1 MRKPQREPSRRNIS
15 PHIHALRISTSEFT
29 FAFVTVIISHVR
41 PIIGAFLSA
50 VTCHPVGWRPILLKR
65 RNKEKRD
72 PPSTHEHIRAH
83 TEEGK
88 NRELHVERPQRPT
101 VDKWLKLFL
110 STGRGT
116 TPFFSSDQPSLMAL
130 LIPRTSLFSHK
141 WALRCERA
149 GLIVFAAAASVASG
163 INCSL
168 SRRGHCSPHMSQ
180 HFS

>member
-1 MRKPQREPSRRNIS
+1 MSQHIA
-15 PHIHALRISTSEFT
+15 IHALRISASEFT
-29 FAFVTVIISHVR
+29 FAFVTAIISHVR

-50 VTCHPVGWRPILLKR
+50 VTRHPVGWRPILLKR

-72 PPSTHEHIRAH
+72 PPSPHIRAH
-83 TEEGK
+83 TEKRK

-110 STGRGT
+110 SAGRGT
-116 TPFFSSDQPSLMAL
+116 TPFFSSDRLSLMAL

-149 GLIVFAAAASVASG
+149 GLIVFAATASVTSG

-168 SRRGHCSPHMSQ
+168 SRRGHCSPHVSQ